1 MGSNRHDIGT
11 GDVVKRNLIMKITDD
26 VKARKGR
33 KRIVLK
39 ARQSS
44 EIEEHGYGVIDV
56 PIITI

>member
-1 MGSNRHDIGT
+1 M
-11 GDVVKRNLIMKITDD
+11 VKRNLIMKITDD